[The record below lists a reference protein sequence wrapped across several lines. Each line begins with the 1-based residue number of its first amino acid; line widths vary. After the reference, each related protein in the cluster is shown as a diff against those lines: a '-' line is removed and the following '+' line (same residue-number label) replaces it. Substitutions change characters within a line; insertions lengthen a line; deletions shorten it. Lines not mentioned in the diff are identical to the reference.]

1 MSMERALHNLSARI
15 DSMND
20 VLAELQIT
28 VARDLPEPMAFAA
41 DIEQRIDDLQIGLLE
56 IHQRFV
62 RLTSFDRPQEQ
73 IADVW
78 QALLLSQQQIDR
90 VESVLCALNSMD
102 HLAPL
107 WRHGLR
113 EGGEWLD
120 WTRVVT
126 DGLGRCVQQIQQVRE
141 AQLLGLHEMAERD
154 ASGLVTVHNRT
165 IGQQVNVYD
174 DQVQAGQREMW
185 GQAGRE

>member
-1 MSMERALHNLSARI
+1 MSLEKALLNLSARI
-15 DSMND
+15 DQMND
-20 VLAELQIT
+20 MLAELQIT

-41 DIEQRIDDLQIGLLE
+41 GIEQTIDDLQIGLLE
-56 IHQRFV
+56 IRQRLLQ
-62 RLTSFDRPQEQ
+62 LTRFDRPQDQ
-73 IADVW
+73 IAEVW
-78 QALLLSQQQIDR
+78 HALLMSQQQIDR
-90 VESVLCALNSMD
+90 VESALCALNSMD

-126 DGLGRCVQQIQQVRE
+126 DGLGRCVQQVPQVRE
-141 AQLLGLHEMAERD
+141 AQLLGLHEMAERETN
-154 ASGLVTVHNRT
+154 GLVTVHNRT

-174 DQVQAGQREMW
+174 EAIHANRREI
-185 GQAGRE
+185 